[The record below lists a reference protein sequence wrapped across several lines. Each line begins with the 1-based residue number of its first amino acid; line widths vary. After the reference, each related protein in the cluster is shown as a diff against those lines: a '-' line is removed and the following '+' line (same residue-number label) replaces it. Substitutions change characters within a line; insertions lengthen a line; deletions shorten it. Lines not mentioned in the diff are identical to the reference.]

1 MSDFI
6 SLIFSPFFF
15 YSIIRLTTP
24 ILFATLAAMLTQRA
38 GITNMA
44 IEGTMLFAAL
54 FGVIGSAY
62 FQNAFIGLLFA
73 VSTGLVVS
81 LLLSYFTV
89 NLKADMYL
97 ACIAMN
103 MFASGGTIFILYTL
117 TGDKSMSSS
126 LASKVLPSLNIP
138 ILHNIPVVGEVFSG
152 HSILTYTAF
161 IMVAVIHIVLFKL
174 PLGLRI
180 RAVGENPD
188 AASSVGIS
196 VSRVRF
202 ISLMLCGLLAGL
214 GGAYMS
220 MGYMSM
226 FTRDMVAGRGFF
238 GLAASNVGG
247 QTPIGGMF
255 AALLFGIFDSIANNM
270 QRFDIPAN
278 LVQAIPYAAT
288 VLFLGISSYK
298 KMLDQKSKRK

>member
-1 MSDFI
+1 MKD
-6 SLIFSPFFF
+6 LLALVFSPFFA

-54 FGVIGSAY
+54 FGVIGSAV
-62 FQNAFIGLLFA
+62 FGNAFAGLVCA
-73 VSTGLVVS
+73 IVTGLVIS
-81 LLLSYFTV
+81 IMLSYFTV
-89 NLKADMYL
+89 KLKADMYL

-103 MFASGGTIFILYTL
+103 LFASGGTIFILFTL

-126 LASKVLPSLNIP
+126 LASKVMPTMAIPLLHQIP
-138 ILHNIPVVGEVFSG
+138 ILGEIFSG
-152 HSILTYTAF
+152 HNILTYVAF
-161 IMVAVIHIVLFKL
+161 IMVIVVHIVLFKL
-174 PLGLRI
+174 PLGLQI

-196 VSRVRF
+196 VSKIRF
-202 ISLMLCGLLAGL
+202 ISLLLCGLLAGL

-238 GLAASNVGG
+238 GLAASNIGG
-247 QTPIGGMF
+247 QSPIGGMF
-255 AALLFGIFDSIANNM
+255 AALLFGFFDSVANNM

-278 LVQAIPYAAT
+278 LIQAIPYIAT
-288 VLFLGISSYK
+288 VVFLGISSYK
-298 KMLDQKSKRK
+298 KMLDQKVKRK